1 MSTATQPRIKAD
13 VRERTGTRYAARVRA
28 QGKLPAVIYGHKQA
42 PVHIAV
48 DAKDMIELLHHN
60 AHLIDVDVAGKSEPC
75 LVKEIQWDH
84 LGSKIIH
91 VDLARVDLTEEV
103 QVEIEVELTG
113 EAMGLK
119 EIGALLEQ
127 SHNTIQVK
135 CRADAIPKKLTHDI
149 SGLGVGDSL
158 LVSGLTLPAGVTA
171 VSAPDTLIAH
181 LSVTKI
187 EVEEVEEEET
197 VAEGEDQ
204 PEVIGKPE
212 DEEKAEGKDK

>member
-13 VRERTGTRYAARVRA
+13 VRDRTGTRYAARVRA
-28 QGKLPAVIYGHKQA
+28 QGKLPAVIYGHKQD

-48 DAKDMIELLHHN
+48 DASELIELLHHN
-60 AHLIDVDVAGKSEPC
+60 AHLIEVEVAGKSEPC
-75 LVKEIQWDH
+75 LVKDIQWDH

-113 EAMGLK
+113 EAVGLK

-135 CRADAIPKKLTHDI
+135 CRADAIPERLTHDV

-171 VSAPDTLIAH
+171 VSDPDTLIAH

-187 EVEEVEEEET
+187 EVEEVEEET